1 MLHYIIPGCVDISA
15 NPDLSEDIKNV
26 VERSTKIRDETL
38 TRCYNIQGYDAMS
51 RDDKIKIYDK
61 IHEEVEAELTNTL

>member
-1 MLHYIIPGCVDISA
+1 MLHYIIPGCTDISEV
-15 NPDLSEDIKNV
+15 NDLPTNV
-26 VERSTKIRDETL
+26 KDVLARSAKIRDETL

-61 IHEEVEAELTNTL
+61 IQKEVEAELTNTL